1 MFIELI
7 DLLRCPVEHEES
19 WLVAA
24 FTKMDRRFVIEGK
37 LGCPV
42 CFASY
47 PIVDGVA
54 EFAPPESLRSSDSAE
69 VSEEG
74 VMRIAALLGLTRP
87 GMTIVIEGPDV
98 MLSPSL
104 VELTH
109 ARVITLNAASKLRE
123 TEFVAGVTAA
133 TRLPFAGRSIDGLV
147 LGTMPVSHTMVLEA
161 ARVLN
166 HGGRLVAPASMDA
179 ELGAFRE
186 LARDERHVV
195 LESVCELVR
204 LSR

>member
-42 CFASY
+42 CFSSY

-54 EFAPPESLRSSDSAE
+54 EFAPPESLRSSGSAE
-69 VSEEG
+69 LSEEG

-87 GMTIVIEGPDV
+87 GMSIVLDTDYAA
-98 MLSPSL
+98 LAPSIT
-104 VELTH
+104 EMTG
-109 ARVITLNAASKLRE
+109 ARAITLNA
-123 TEFVAGVTAA
+123 TESIPEAHNVGAA
-133 TRLPFAGRSIDGLV
+133 TSGTRFPFASRSIDGV
-147 LGTMPVSHTMVLEA
+147 ATASEQIREA
-161 ARVLN
+161 GRVLKP
-166 HGGRLVAPASMDA
+166 GGRLVAPASVRV
-179 ELGAFRE
+179 GSGWFRE
-186 LARDERHVV
+186 LARDERNVV
-195 LESVCELVR
+195 LESVGELVR